1 MPEATTEAPPRQA
14 VQSNFVTR
22 LSELPAVTSL
32 WETAAQ
38 SYARAKANPGL
49 LAYAIG
55 TAEKSAAVA
64 LASSKPVMD
73 KLATPISFVDGLACK
88 GLDKLEEVYPDVKK
102 NAPEQIVSD
111 AVEYG
116 RKKYGD
122 VKDYGIV
129 KINNIKNVSGGA
141 VHMVAHPVET
151 LSQCQEQ
158 ILTYTKHAL
167 VAAESTLDQHIASL
181 GIDVKKEGGEGAVP
195 PEDVALLVRLDSI
208 SRKATTCASRHAALQ
223 LSVLQRY
230 AGDSLSRFQAA
241 LQLIQSMRQSLT
253 SSTNQS
259 FQEPLARMSLQS
271 SWLQGLL
278 KEPADEAQIKNIQTM
293 VLAAARGALGA
304 ATKALEQPAV
314 LVRGMSSQLQ
324 ESYSHLLNS
333 SSDMLQT
340 LTGVN
345 TIHELT
351 TATLNNL
358 HLQSIRLEY
367 SVRLFIHQ
375 SLDWLATLPVVE
387 RLLPTPTEMTSFG
400 SDTTRTAGSSEEE
413 SSADE
418 SL

>member
-1 MPEATTEAPPRQA
+1 MPEPITEAPPHQG
-14 VQSNFVTR
+14 VQSNFVNR

-55 TAEKSAAVA
+55 TAEKSAAMA
-64 LASSKPVMD
+64 LATSKPVVD
-73 KLATPISFVDGLACK
+73 KFSTPISIVDGLACK

-102 NAPEQIVSD
+102 KAHDQIVTD

-122 VKDYGIV
+122 VKDYGMS
-129 KINNIKNVSGGA
+129 KINDIKSVSAGT

-151 LSQCQEQ
+151 ISQCQSQ
-158 ILTYTKHAL
+158 ILGYAKHAL
-167 VAAESTLDQHIASL
+167 AATEATLDQHIASL
-181 GIDVKKEGGEGAVP
+181 GIDMKKEGNETVP
-195 PEDVALLVRLDSI
+195 PEEVALLARLDSI
-208 SRKATTCASRHAALQ
+208 SRKASTCASRHAALQ

-230 AGDSLSRFQAA
+230 AGDSIARFQVA
-241 LQLIQSMRQSLT
+241 LQVIQSMKQNLAA
-253 SSTNQS
+253 STNQS
-259 FQEPLARMSLQS
+259 FQETLARMSLQS

-278 KEPADEAQIKNIQTM
+278 SEPSDEAQNLQAIVLTFAQTA
-293 VLAAARGALGA
+293 LATASR
-304 ATKALEQPAV
+304 ALEQPAV

-324 ESYSHLLNS
+324 ESYSRLLNS
-333 SSDMLQT
+333 TSDMLQT
-340 LTGVN
+340 LTGVAN
-345 TIHELT
+345 ISELT
-351 TATLNNL
+351 TVTLNNL

-367 SVRLFIHQ
+367 SIRLFTHQ
-375 SLDWLATLPVVE
+375 ALEWLTTLP
-387 RLLPTPTEMTSFG
+387 
-400 SDTTRTAGSSEEE
+400 EE

>member
-1 MPEATTEAPPRQA
+1 MPEATTEAPPCQGL
-14 VQSNFVTR
+14 QSTFVAR
-22 LSELPAVTSL
+22 LSELPAITSL

-64 LASSKPVMD
+64 LANSKPVVD

-122 VKDYGIV
+122 VKDYGVV
-129 KINNIKNVSGGA
+129 KINNIKNASGGA

-151 LSQCQEQ
+151 LSRCQEQ
-158 ILTYTKHAL
+158 ILTYTKQAL
-167 VAAESTLDQHIASL
+167 VAAEVTLDQHIASL
-181 GIDVKKEGGEGAVP
+181 GIDMKKEGGDEAMP

-208 SRKATTCASRHAALQ
+208 SRKMTTCASRHAALQ

-241 LQLIQSMRQSLT
+241 LQLIQSMKQSLA

-259 FQEPLARMSLQS
+259 FQETLARMSLHS

-278 KEPADEAQIKNIQTM
+278 KEPTDEAQFKNIQVT
-293 VLAAARGALGA
+293 VLAAARSALGA

-351 TATLNNL
+351 TATLNSL

-400 SDTTRTAGSSEEE
+400 SDTTGTVGSSEEE

>member
-1 MPEATTEAPPRQA
+1 MPEAITEAPPLQG

-22 LSELPAVTSL
+22 ISELPAVTSL

-64 LASSKPVMD
+64 FATSKPVVD
-73 KLATPISFVDGLACK
+73 KLATPISIVDGLACK

-102 NAPEQIVSD
+102 KAPDQIVTD

-116 RKKYGD
+116 LKKYGD
-122 VKDYGIV
+122 VKDYGMSQ
-129 KINNIKNVSGGA
+129 INNIKNVSAGT

-151 LSQCQEQ
+151 ISLCQSQ
-158 ILTYTKHAL
+158 ILGYAKQAL
-167 VAAESTLDQHIASL
+167 VATEATLDQHIASL
-181 GIDVKKEGGEGAVP
+181 GIDMKKEGNETVP
-195 PEDVALLVRLDSI
+195 PEDVALLARLDSI

-230 AGDSLSRFQAA
+230 AGGSLSRFQVA
-241 LQLIQSMRQSLT
+241 LQLIQSMKQNLT
-253 SSTNQS
+253 ASTNQS
-259 FQEPLARMSLQS
+259 FQETLARLSLHS

-278 KEPADEAQIKNIQTM
+278 SEPTDEAQMKNVQAT
-293 VLAAARGALGA
+293 VLAVARSALGA
-304 ATKALEQPAV
+304 TSRALEEPAV

-324 ESYSHLLNS
+324 ESYSRLLNS
-333 SSDMLQT
+333 TSDMLQT
-340 LTGVN
+340 LTGVAN
-345 TIHELT
+345 ISELT

-358 HLQSIRLEY
+358 YVQSIRLEY
-367 SVRLFIHQ
+367 SVRLFTHQ
-375 SLDWLATLPVVE
+375 ALEWLTTLPVVE

-400 SDTTRTAGSSEEE
+400 SDTTRTVGSSEED